1 MQRKPHL
8 LPHDTWD
15 KCQAPYDPELDK
27 QKKKKNMDDT
37 ELKRINLFD
46 HNAKKTPLFFVR
58 QSHWMIHFIFTD
70 KKNDKYTYHKARGLL
85 KEL

>member
-46 HNAKKTPLFFVR
+46 HNAKKTPTVLCKAV
-58 QSHWMIHFIFTD
+58 TL
-70 KKNDKYTYHKARGLL
+70 NDTFYFHR
-85 KEL
+85 